1 MRAQIRGV
9 GAVGA
14 ERFDVDGQV
23 LEVLQPR
30 SSRHD
35 FSQPEAEELELRHVR
50 MVRPEPVPADEMDH
64 SSPGWAR
71 VGKLGQAQPVNLL
84 ECLLGWPR
92 SSGLLRSS
100 RRAARQRALLSCEG
114 ASSKP
119 MHSRNGGSHAIEK
132 RSQDG
137 GTRSTNPIQ
146 RDTHFAAMAWSHAR
160 SGTSFSECFTPLH
173 GFSPP
178 LPLSFFSSPAPMSAT
193 FSSRA
198 F

>member
-84 ECLLGWPR
+84 ECLLWPV
-92 SSGLLRSS
+92 LR
-100 RRAARQRALLSCEG
+100 RRMPIAMAAPQAAHGDEPSTT
-114 ASSKP
+114 
-119 MHSRNGGSHAIEK
+119 GGSVE
-132 RSQDG
+132 Q
-137 GTRSTNPIQ
+137 P
-146 RDTHFAAMAWSHAR
+146 
-160 SGTSFSECFTPLH
+160 
-173 GFSPP
+173 
-178 LPLSFFSSPAPMSAT
+178 
-193 FSSRA
+193 
-198 F
+198 